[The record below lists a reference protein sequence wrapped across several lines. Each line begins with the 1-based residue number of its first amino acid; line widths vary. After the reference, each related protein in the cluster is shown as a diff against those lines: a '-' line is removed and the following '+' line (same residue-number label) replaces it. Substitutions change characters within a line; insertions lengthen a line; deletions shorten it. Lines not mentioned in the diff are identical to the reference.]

1 MTSPTRTPR
10 PGLSRHARV
19 WTRRLTATVTA
30 TTAGGVMLLGSPVL
44 TGGAA
49 ASSPSGVD
57 TADPAVR
64 LVAAERHRWPGHPGR
79 SLVRYRVKRGDTATG
94 IAVRFH
100 AWTRE
105 LRRVNHLGRHGTLYA
120 GRVIRVPVVLS
131 AVRRHHAR
139 HHTHRHHVRHHV
151 RHHHAKH
158 HAKKRHHHRTTKHH
172 AKHHAK
178 KRHHARHHK
187 SWRHADASRATVRRV
202 IIRTAHRHHVKPR
215 TVLAISWQESGWQQ
229 RRRSSAGA
237 IGAMQIMPG
246 TGRWMSLY
254 VGRKLN
260 IYSLHDNVVAGVL
273 LFKVLRAQTSKKRAI
288 GGYYQGLGSIQQRG
302 MYPSTRRYVRNVKAI
317 SRMLRRG
324 WNPA

>member
-1 MTSPTRTPR
+1 M
-10 PGLSRHARV
+10 
-19 WTRRLTATVTA
+19 
-30 TTAGGVMLLGSPVL
+30 
-44 TGGAA
+44 
-49 ASSPSGVD
+49 
-57 TADPAVR
+57 
-64 LVAAERHRWPGHPGR
+64 
-79 SLVRYRVKRGDTATG
+79 
-94 IAVRFH
+94 
-100 AWTRE
+100 
-105 LRRVNHLGRHGTLYA
+105 
-120 GRVIRVPVVLS
+120 
-131 AVRRHHAR
+131 
-139 HHTHRHHVRHHV
+139 
-151 RHHHAKH
+151 
-158 HAKKRHHHRTTKHH
+158 
-172 AKHHAK
+172 
-178 KRHHARHHK
+178 
-187 SWRHADASRATVRRV
+187 
-202 IIRTAHRHHVKPR
+202 KPR